1 MTAEPN
7 PPDIV
12 ALMDL
17 NDAVNGLGLGADPSD
32 RPDQFFRQVTAMVA
46 GERLYGVAQL
56 LRAGTGATVAAA
68 AIRGLLETAAVTLW
82 QSSDAAHDMSAVATL
97 GHERL
102 RVMETINQ
110 QGLSVPNWERWLA
123 PIGGVTYGM
132 RRTVTTG
139 RPDPVRLVAKR
150 SSLTSGILGMTSAV
164 ADLLTMA
171 GHANAAAARITIA
184 DAPHPVGFEPTSTY
198 RAVLAQA
205 AGRTAAFSLDPNHRA
220 AFEPKI
226 VALDQAARAVTHM
239 PATDPPTPPTDKGPD
254 RRGFIADIQFW
265 AISGEIENLFNE
277 LLERVT
283 AFAKVLMQG
292 PNPYAGTTKE
302 VNLSAVLPYLT
313 ALGTAEVCFA
323 SARGDLP
330 GELSPIAAR
339 MLLEEGARTQWT
351 FSDEDIEEVTARYHA
366 LLNEETSAREALRA
380 RFTAHAVPA
389 STVGDLLDPL
399 PKERVPD
406 LDTIRPIPAG
416 HTIKQV
422 PPYEQ
427 MLRLGIGYAEPGWLT
442 LAYRLLSQMTHMTP
456 LGLLHSVARP
466 SQWGPTVGHE
476 MTALAVD
483 AAAIGATRTVLP
495 HASVI
500 AQTTGQAPID
510 EWASELWAASRRI
523 HTIAQL
529 IHFLD

>member
-1 MTAEPN
+1 VTAEPV
-7 PPDIV
+7 PPDIA
-12 ALMDL
+12 ALLDL
-17 NDAVNGLGLGADPSD
+17 NDAVNGLALGADPNN
-32 RPDQFFRQVTAMVA
+32 RPSQFFRQLTAMVA
-46 GERLYGVAQL
+46 GERLYAVAQL

-82 QSSDAAHDMSAVATL
+82 ESTDAAHDMSAVAAL

-102 RVMETINQ
+102 RVMETIDQ

-123 PIGGVTYGM
+123 PIGVTYGM
-132 RRTVTTG
+132 RRTVTAG
-139 RPDPVRLVAKR
+139 RPDPVKLVAKR
-150 SSLTSGILGMTSAV
+150 SSLTSGILGMSSAV
-164 ADLLTMA
+164 ADLLSMA

-205 AGRTAAFSLDPNHRA
+205 AGRTAAFSLDPNLRVTL
-220 AFEPKI
+220 EPK
-226 VALDQAARAVTHM
+226 VAALDQAARAVTLM
-239 PATDPPTPPTDKGPD
+239 PATDPPTPPTDKGSD
-254 RRGFIADIQFW
+254 RRGFIADIRFW
-265 AISGEIENLFNE
+265 VISEEIENRFNE

-283 AFAKVLMQG
+283 AFAEVLMHG
-292 PNPYAGTTKE
+292 PNPYAGTNKE

-323 SARGDLP
+323 SAWGDLP

-351 FSDEDIEEVTARYHA
+351 FSDADIEEVTSRYHA
-366 LLNEETSAREALRA
+366 VLNDETRVRASLRA
-380 RFTAHAVPA
+380 RLTAHAVPA
-389 STVGDLLDPL
+389 STVDSLLDSL

-416 HTIKQV
+416 HTNKQV

-427 MLRLGIGYAEPGWLT
+427 MLRLGMGYAEPGWLT

-456 LGLLHSVARP
+456 LGLLHSVARTCE
-466 SQWGPTVGHE
+466 WGPTVGHE

-495 HASVI
+495 HAGVI

-510 EWASELWAASRRI
+510 EWASELWAASHRI
-523 HTIAQL
+523 HTVAQL